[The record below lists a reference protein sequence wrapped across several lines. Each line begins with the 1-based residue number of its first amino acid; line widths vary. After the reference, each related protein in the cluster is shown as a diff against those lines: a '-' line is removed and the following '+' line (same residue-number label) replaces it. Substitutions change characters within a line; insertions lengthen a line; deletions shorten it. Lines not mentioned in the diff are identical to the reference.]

1 MRVVNDQEKMLKLKL
16 FGSFQMLL
24 TSHEMNHEMVKIK
37 NLIMI
42 LHFAVIWLDGRNSLL
57 IFFELHKYIFRN
69 TKSSSMFVQLIAKKM
84 SNQKK
89 ILHQIS
95 TLFTYLSLSSWS
107 LLLSLELKANKK
119 TGHLTELN
127 NRCIFT
133 VHENYVIKMTRR

>member
-1 MRVVNDQEKMLKLKL
+1 
-16 FGSFQMLL
+16 MLL
-24 TSHEMNHEMVKIK
+24 TSHELNHEMVKIK

-42 LHFAVIWLDGRNSLL
+42 LHFAVIWLDRRNSLL
-57 IFFELHKYIFRN
+57 IFLNYINIFSGIL
-69 TKSSSMFVQLIAKKM
+69 KVVQCLFSLLPKKC
-84 SNQKK
+84 QIKKK